1 MQDIP
6 AQDSS
11 FASIIDLE
19 IVQPMG
25 DLCTLLADEER
36 VQEFVFFC
44 NLLEI
49 FRNADDEAMV
59 LAGVFELS
67 NCAFLGFSYSPA
79 AQLAVEGILDRAIII
94 AHTMSAE

>member
-11 FASIIDLE
+11 FASVIDLE
-19 IVQPMG
+19 IVQPLG
-25 DLCTLLADEER
+25 ELCELLADEER
-36 VQEFVFFC
+36 VEELAFFS
-44 NLLEI
+44 NLMEI
-49 FRNADDEAMV
+49 FKGSGDEAMV

-67 NCAFLGFSYSPA
+67 TCAFLGFSYSPA
-79 AQLAVEGILDRAIII
+79 AQLAVEGILDRAIVI

>member
-44 NLLEI
+44 NLLEM
-49 FRNADDEAMV
+49 FKDAGDEAMV

-67 NCAFLGFSYSPA
+67 TCAFLGFSYSPA
-79 AQLAVEGILDRAIII
+79 AQLAVEGILDRAIVI